1 MATAKEL
8 NHLSQLIAICFV
20 ASFLV
25 GFTPVF
31 FSEVNTSE
39 GTMLAKYFWQV
50 SNLLYMV
57 GCCMC
62 SLKASHEGKLI
73 APSGFIILSI
83 GIGTLFA
90 LQTASFNEEVNRTY
104 ASGILAYLPGMLL
117 ICYYDRFP
125 VWLRIAGVAA
135 CIPKMITLVLI
146 LNGTFDWQKH
156 QQIDG
161 SGYFFTNL
169 VGIGWAY
176 FMLKPLKK
184 FQNQIPT

>member
-1 MATAKEL
+1 MTSSKEL
-8 NHLSQLIAICFV
+8 KQLSQLIAICFT
-20 ASFLV
+20 ASLVV
-25 GFTPVF
+25 GFTPIF
-31 FSEVNTSE
+31 FSEVNTSN
-39 GTMLAKYFWQV
+39 GSMLAKYFWQV

-57 GCCMC
+57 ACCMC
-62 SLKASHEGKLI
+62 SLKAAQEEKLI

-83 GIGTLFA
+83 GVGTLFA

-125 VWLRIAGVAA
+125 LWLKFSGILA
-135 CIPKMITLVLI
+135 CIPKLVTLILI
-146 LNGTFDWQKH
+146 LNGSFDWEKH

-169 VGIGWAY
+169 VGVGWGWY
-176 FMLKPLKK
+176 MLKPMKK
-184 FQNQIPT
+184 FREQPV